1 MHGTTKATRH
11 MQHTYLF
18 LQDLVTSGAIHILKI
33 AGTDNPTDILTKFV
47 KVETLQRLLH
57 KVGVQQVPHCIANL
71 YIGSKYNDQKKIE
84 LANYQINQNTTNTN
98 TTHTKKKSTTI
109 DTTNNTYV
117 IGSITNNDYTDF
129 AAAEVPLKSALHLAP
144 IHTSP
149 TIATA
154 SNAEIFTGAI
164 GATTPDA
171 TTVVAPELLQA
182 TTDPSSTT
190 PSTGDAT
197 NAMVGVHA
205 IKLGTTLE
213 TISNMMIHPYQYTP
227 YSKTVHTVFS
237 AASNT
242 ATITSY

>member
-1 MHGTTKATRH
+1 MKIPGTE
-11 MQHTYLF
+11 
-18 LQDLVTSGAIHILKI
+18 
-33 AGTDNPTDILTKFV
+33 NPTDILTKFV

-71 YIGSKYNDQKKIE
+71 YIGSKYNGQKKIE

-98 TTHTKKKSTTI
+98 TTYTKKKSTTI
-109 DTTNNTYV
+109 DTTNNAYV

-129 AAAEVPLKSALHLAP
+129 ATAEIPLKSALHLAP

-171 TTVVAPELLQA
+171 TTHVMLLPVQYLEYTGVGPSLGRLLGGVVIQSRASRQRHIRYLSPKA
-182 TTDPSSTT
+182 TT
-190 PSTGDAT
+190 
-197 NAMVGVHA
+197 
-205 IKLGTTLE
+205 
-213 TISNMMIHPYQYTP
+213 IHYTWFAP
-227 YSKTVHTVFS
+227 QQR
-237 AASNT
+237 
-242 ATITSY
+242 